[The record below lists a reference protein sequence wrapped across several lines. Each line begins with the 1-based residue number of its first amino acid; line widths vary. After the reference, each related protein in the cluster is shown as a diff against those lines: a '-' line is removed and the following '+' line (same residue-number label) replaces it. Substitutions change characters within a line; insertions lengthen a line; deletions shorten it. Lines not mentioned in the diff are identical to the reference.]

1 MPFNVAINEDLVFKA
16 SIVLLSFLALLWMF
30 IMVVILWL
38 RKIQLRVDKAAKV
51 VKSWKQDASTWPHIN
66 NAFAYS
72 AEDMNGNDT
81 DFRQRSF
88 ECLETEREHEIL
100 INGLNK
106 EPSGVSEVLI
116 DETDSATVFS
126 SNRQPGHEKNSETG
140 QLKMSTVV
148 QSPAGISYAKL
159 REDSERTSCLDDEG
173 DLIHGKHETI
183 VTQQST
189 SNQTDITDE
198 NDYLIL
204 IGENKEQSGEG
215 HPEAQHKGKD
225 SAVLKNNNIDRMMG
239 VDASQNEI
247 ENEYLAIIHTD
258 EALVLP
264 ESPMNTMPRLEDESE
279 YLIPIETVLA
289 EKRHHRQ
296 EKDSEIH
303 SEIKHKAK
311 AVLERLERV
320 ALLPVNTPAI
330 DDGLLSPTE
339 NTENPAQDDRKT
351 GLGFQQTEQ
360 NSGAQYDG
368 KGTPKSSTKGDH
380 EYIYLEKHS
389 KKPGN
394 QSITSGIAAK
404 GVHLRPGE
412 DEEDYDYI
420 TTRQGKEWTVSSNN
434 ASKAQEWSLSP
445 DNALK
450 PQENNPSKSQ
460 EAHYVDKDTTGHV
473 RDERTAPCNEHT
485 NEYIEVI
492 PDEEFQTNGKNAG
505 EEVQRPG
512 EGEEDYDYI
521 TTRQGKEWTV
531 SSNNASKAQEW
542 SLSPDNALKPQENN
556 PSKSQE
562 AHYVDKDTTGH
573 VRDERT
579 APCNEHTNEYIEI
592 IPDEEFQTNG
602 KNAGEEVQRPG
613 EGEED
618 YDYITTRQGKEWTVS
633 SNNASKAQ
641 EWSLSPDNALKPQEN
656 NPSKSQEA
664 HYVDKDT
671 TGHVRD
677 ERTAPCNEHTNEYIE
692 VIPDEEFQTNG
703 KNAGEEVQRPGEG
716 EEDYDYITTR

>member
-72 AEDMNGNDT
+72 AGDLNDNDT

-100 INGLNK
+100 MNGLNK

-126 SNRQPGHEKNSETG
+126 SNGQSSHEKNSETG
-140 QLKMSTVV
+140 QLKMCSAV

-173 DLIHGKHETI
+173 DLFHGKHETI

-189 SNQTDITDE
+189 STQTDITDE
-198 NDYLIL
+198 DDYLIF
-204 IGENKEQSGEG
+204 IGENKEQSGI
-215 HPEAQHKGKD
+215 GKD
-225 SAVLKNNNIDRMMG
+225 SAVLKNKTIDGMMG
-239 VDASQNEI
+239 VDASQNEN

-264 ESPMNTMPRLEDESE
+264 ESPVNTMPRLEDESE

-296 EKDSEIH
+296 EKDSELH

-320 ALLPVNTPAI
+320 AFLPVNTSAI
-330 DDGLLSPTE
+330 DDGHLSPTE
-339 NTENPAQDDRKT
+339 NTGNPAQDDRKT

-394 QSITSGIAAK
+394 QGITSGIAAK

-412 DEEDYDYI
+412 GEEDYDYI

-445 DNALK
+445 GNALK

-460 EAHYVDKDTTGHV
+460 EAHYVDKDATAHV

-505 EEVQRPG
+505 EEVQRST
-512 EGEEDYDYI
+512 EEDHQNGSNGIYDHIDDDSHVYL
-521 TTRQGKEWTV
+521 EV
-531 SSNNASKAQEW
+531 SGAVQREN
-542 SLSPDNALKPQENN
+542 DLKPTTIFQYSCDGNSDDPPIYDN
-556 PSKSQE
+556 P
-562 AHYVDKDTTGH
+562 VFGNT
-573 VRDERT
+573 
-579 APCNEHTNEYIEI
+579 
-592 IPDEEFQTNG
+592 
-602 KNAGEEVQRPG
+602 
-613 EGEED
+613 
-618 YDYITTRQGKEWTVS
+618 
-633 SNNASKAQ
+633 
-641 EWSLSPDNALKPQEN
+641 
-656 NPSKSQEA
+656 
-664 HYVDKDT
+664 
-671 TGHVRD
+671 
-677 ERTAPCNEHTNEYIE
+677 
-692 VIPDEEFQTNG
+692 
-703 KNAGEEVQRPGEG
+703 
-716 EEDYDYITTR
+716 